1 MYQRINITLP
11 NETLQLLDRTAPK
24 GDRSHFIDQA
34 VKYYVNAE
42 AKKNLREKLKQGA
55 LRWADRDLGITQ
67 DWFNIGVAAITS
79 QFDTE
84 TYPTEV
90 LINPSEGGLT
100 TTSVVLL
107 NQIRSIDK

>member
-11 NETLQLLDRTAPK
+11 NETLQLLDRLAPK

-55 LRWADRDLGITQ
+55 LRWADRDLCLTQ
-67 DWFNIGVAAITS
+67 DWFT
-79 QFDTE
+79 
-84 TYPTEV
+84 
-90 LINPSEGGLT
+90 
-100 TTSVVLL
+100 
-107 NQIRSIDK
+107 IDEESWQNDK